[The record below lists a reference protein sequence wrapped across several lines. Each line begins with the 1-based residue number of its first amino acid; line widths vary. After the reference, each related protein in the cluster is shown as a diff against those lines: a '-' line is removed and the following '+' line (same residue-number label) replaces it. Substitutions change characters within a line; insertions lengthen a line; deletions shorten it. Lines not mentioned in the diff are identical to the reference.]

1 MPLILSFRRSLFIEK
16 KSIKDGYDRLI
27 NEKQIE
33 LLKVQIE
40 EIKINTSNPLSSSSG
55 N

>member
-1 MPLILSFRRSLFIEK
+1 MVNSKE
-16 KSIKDGYDRLI
+16 
-27 NEKQIE
+27 IE

-40 EIKINTSNPLSSSSG
+40 EIKIKSTNPLA